1 MGNVALAVTSALA
14 AQGARWG
21 AGGGWEGPSGRNE
34 LYDGE
39 ERVGQCG
46 GPRNF
51 WALQWWHLEAVADA
65 DPKAEV

>member
-21 AGGGWEGPSGRNE
+21 GGGGWEGPSGRNE

-39 ERVGQCG
+39 ERGRAVWRTQKLLGTSVVVFG
-46 GPRNF
+46 GSGRC
-51 WALQWWHLEAVADA
+51 
-65 DPKAEV
+65 